1 MDACRITPAGE
12 RRSVTSKA
20 KAEEY
25 FNRISDGHKHAI
37 KRPWDS
43 NTDRCLRAMIEKAN
57 KNGDC
62 IINVGDGIYRPIPGD
77 PVDEKEYREYL
88 AKDRSRAKEILLKVS
103 CMEQTF
109 EGWKNEALYANHQR

>member
-1 MDACRITPAGE
+1 M
-12 RRSVTSKA
+12 TSKD
-20 KAEEY
+20 KAEAY
-25 FNRISDGHKHAI
+25 FNRIADGHKHAI
-37 KRPWDS
+37 KRPCDL

-88 AKDRSRAKEILLKVS
+88 AKDRSRAKEILIKVS

-109 EGWKNEALYANHQR
+109 EGWKNRAIYADNQGKA